1 MSLKIRDILRRLHRC
16 LEKFSA
22 MQIITM
28 VFLFIILA
36 GALLLMLPC
45 ASKNGESTAF
55 LTALFTATSCTCVT
69 GLSLVDT
76 FSHWSGFG
84 QAVILVLI
92 QIGGLGFMTILMLF
106 FFALGRRIG
115 IKERMVIAQSF
126 GLDKLSGIVKM
137 VKKVLRRTF
146 LLEAVGAAILTVRFA
161 FQMPFGRALWC
172 GVFHSVSAFCNAG
185 FDILGAVEQG
195 GSLTPYVSDPVV
207 NFTLMALIVI
217 GGLGFF
223 VWEDILTSR
232 RFGKCSVY
240 TKLVLVIDAVLILGG
255 AALFAVLE
263 WNEPA
268 TFGTMSAAEKLL
280 ASLFQSVTTR
290 TAGFYT
296 VPQSAL
302 SDASIAVTDVLM
314 FIGGGSGSTAGGA
327 KMVTIGLL
335 LLSVYATARGRS
347 RVTVFRRT
355 IGADQIKDAVAV
367 VTMMF
372 TGTFLSAI
380 VLSALNGLSMQAC
393 LYETIS
399 ALATVGLTTGITAQI
414 DVISRVILIVL
425 MFFGRVGI
433 MTISLGFL
441 LSDGVMERYRY
452 ADTKVLIG

>member
-1 MSLKIRDILRRLHRC
+1 MILKFRDILRRLQRA
-16 LEKFSA
+16 LERFSA

-28 VFLFIILA
+28 VFLCIILV

-45 ASKNGESTAF
+45 ASRSGEGTDL

-76 FSHWSGFG
+76 FTHWSGFG
-84 QAVILVLI
+84 QTVILVLI
-92 QIGGLGFMTILMLF
+92 QIGGLGFMTILTLF
-106 FFALGRRIG
+106 FFMLGTRIG
-115 IKERMVIAQSF
+115 IKERLVLAQSF

-137 VKKVLRRTF
+137 VKKVLRRT
-146 LLEAVGAAILTVRFA
+146 LILEAVGAVVLTIRFA

-172 GVFHSVSAFCNAG
+172 GVFHAVSAFCNAG

-207 NFTLMALIVI
+207 DLTLMALIVI

-223 VWEDILTSR
+223 VWEDILTNR
-232 RFGKCSVY
+232 RFSKCSVY
-240 TKLVLVIDAVLILGG
+240 TRLVLVLDSVLILGG
-255 AALFAVLE
+255 AVLFALLE
-263 WNEPA
+263 WNGPA
-268 TFGTMSAAEKLL
+268 FGSLPAAEKIL

-296 VPQSAL
+296 VPQGAL
-302 SDASIAVTDVLM
+302 SDASIAVTDLLM

-327 KMVTIGLL
+327 KMVTIGVL
-335 LLSVYATARGRS
+335 LLSVIATARGSS
-347 RVTVFRRT
+347 RVTVFHRT
-355 IGADQIKDAVAV
+355 IRADRIRDAVSV
-367 VTMMF
+367 VMMMF
-372 TGTFLSAI
+372 ALSLLSAI
-380 VLSALNGLSMQAC
+380 VLSALNGISMQAC

-399 ALATVGLTTGITAQI
+399 ALATVGLSTGITAQLN
-414 DVISRVILIVL
+414 VISRAILIVL

-433 MTISLGFL
+433 MTVSLGFM
-441 LSDGVMERYRY
+441 LSDGVKERYRY